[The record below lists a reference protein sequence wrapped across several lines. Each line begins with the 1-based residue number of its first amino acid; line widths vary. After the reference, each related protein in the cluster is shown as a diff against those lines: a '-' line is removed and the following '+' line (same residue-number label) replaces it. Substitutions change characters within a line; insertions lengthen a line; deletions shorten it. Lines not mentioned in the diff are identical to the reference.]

1 MAVFRIE
8 NIENFYKQSLHK
20 KVLLSLYNN
29 KNKKKEDNDLL

>member
-8 NIENFYKQSLHK
+8 NIENFYKQSLLK
-20 KVLLSLYNN
+20 KVLLSLYNH